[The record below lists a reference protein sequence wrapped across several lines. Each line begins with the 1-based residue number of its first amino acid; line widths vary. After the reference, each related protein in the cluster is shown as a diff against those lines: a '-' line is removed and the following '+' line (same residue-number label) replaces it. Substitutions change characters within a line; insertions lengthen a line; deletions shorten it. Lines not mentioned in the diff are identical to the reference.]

1 MNHILGK
8 PWLLSYWLV
17 RYGLMKESLLYLLMC
32 LGNFYQKK
40 TSIALQLHMFILPKP
55 YVDLRDKT
63 LYICALLLHWASSNF
78 VTLVRCLSYL
88 FDQDHLHSNSQ
99 TSTLEVSYAILI
111 HPQNEN
117 SMFNDLS
124 LVSPKRGMGYSKKR
138 EKREKM
144 ACPRSMTQKKN
155 KIFGHMKVQRKIKKR
170 K

>member
-1 MNHILGK
+1 ME
-8 PWLLSYWLV
+8 
-17 RYGLMKESLLYLLMC
+17 ESLLLSAYVWEI
-32 LGNFYQKK
+32 FIKKK
-40 TSIALQLHMFILPKP
+40 TSIALQLHVFVLPKP

-88 FDQDHLHSNSQ
+88 FDQDHLHSTSQ

-144 ACPRSMTQKKN
+144 ACPRSMTQKKMDTS
-155 KIFGHMKVQRKIKKR
+155 ISMKKR
-170 K
+170 MKKIESYCHVLMLSK